1 MVQPECNVRDP
12 VDFRVQTETW
22 TTKRKGTCDGH
33 SVQCKQPENYQQT
46 TKGPPIGEWEF
57 ENQSPCQNQQ
67 RNVREVK
74 RCSIPEPITHPTQE
88 IRIRPFDGSRAACFI
103 HCSRRWFICFPI
115 IDEQLNKRPVTRA
128 LKGTQTTGSHFNPP
142 WPINAITPTNIRSN
156 IRFTDILIANG
167 ILCLSVRVADNAIRM
182 ERRIKWYTKSAA
194 NFSAICV
201 LGNRIKVHLNG
212 ITFPVLTSR
221 GGGPSL
227 VPISFQLVRSPLVY
241 RSTSSN
247 KGEWWLFTNAEQF
260 IQTTG
265 GVVQGRKEFAPW
277 TKDGA

>member
-1 MVQPECNVRDP
+1 MDIACSASNPKTISRRP
-12 VDFRVQTETW
+12 
-22 TTKRKGTCDGH
+22 
-33 SVQCKQPENYQQT
+33 S

-74 RCSIPEPITHPTQE
+74 RCSIPESITHPTQE

-212 ITFPVLTSR
+212 ITFSVLTSR

-227 VPISFQLVRSPLVY
+227 VPISLQLVRSPLV
-241 RSTSSN
+241 
-247 KGEWWLFTNAEQF
+247 
-260 IQTTG
+260 
-265 GVVQGRKEFAPW
+265 
-277 TKDGA
+277 